1 MTLELPALDDE
12 HVQSFLLS
20 LADDELV
27 MGHRLSF
34 WAARGPTIE
43 VDNEVAAIVQDELGH
58 ARLWYDL
65 VADGDETLEDLAF
78 GRPASERRNTV
89 LVEAPMADF
98 GETIVRQQIEQEEAR
113 DDG

>member
-34 WAARGPTIE
+34 WAARGPE
-43 VDNEVAAIVQDELGH
+43 WQMYV
-58 ARLWYDL
+58 
-65 VADGDETLEDLAF
+65 GDK
-78 GRPASERRNTV
+78 
-89 LVEAPMADF
+89 
-98 GETIVRQQIEQEEAR
+98 
-113 DDG
+113 